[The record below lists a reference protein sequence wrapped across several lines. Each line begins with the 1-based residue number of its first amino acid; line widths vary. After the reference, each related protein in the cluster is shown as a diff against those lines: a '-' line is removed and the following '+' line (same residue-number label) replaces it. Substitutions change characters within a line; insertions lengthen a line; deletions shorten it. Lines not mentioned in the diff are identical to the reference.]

1 MQNKFNTRKIVEC
14 ALLYACLGAFVPSI
28 RVSFLTFQV
37 FAQEYHHGPN
47 GRHPGEASFRKE
59 QMRKEQEYQ
68 RKQRQ
73 GERKQRQDQRK
84 QKYEENSFQEG
95 DDRRSGKTWKQI
107 GQFVSSVG
115 PRHIVQGL
123 KTGILSATVGVV
135 SALGFLLGTPYLLS
149 SMGWPGIIVGLIF
162 GGLGSA
168 GTLLIGFGTAAV
180 SVAIGLWKTPQAIYA
195 SWFQRKKWDSD
206 EREWMFYTLDEEAET
221 ILNSETART
230 SVSDSTYY
238 DVLGIKPGSSSKDI
252 KRAYFAKA
260 KVVHPDKN
268 PDDEEAANEFIQ
280 LHKAYQTLSDPQLR
294 EEYDQWGSSSS
305 SSDESFN
312 VEVFFEILFGSQI
325 VEPYIG
331 QLAVASFVN
340 KLRSLSHLS
349 SDDGSQTT
357 VNLDSFWENSKL
369 QTKKRSVQVA
379 QHLRERIQRFVN
391 KTISV
396 EDFLEGCAKEA
407 DEIAATGF
415 GEIFLVHIGTALVQE
430 ADLYLQKNLLQFP
443 LWLYS
448 SVSKKARSVKST
460 VGGLKLFAALCVDI
474 FAIKTDTD
482 HKMKENVQIT
492 EEDVDKFLPQ
502 ILELA
507 WAYNARDIASLIE
520 KASFKVLND
529 SKGTSTSERKRRA
542 KALKLLGQTFAERG
556 LSTNEKNQSNQ
567 HSIVNDTCQDSD
579 LTKYDFKARLHVAY
593 QAALSRDSKASS
605 EESEELIRRAKQEN
619 HHS

>member
-1 MQNKFNTRKIVEC
+1 MHTKNKTRKIVVC
-14 ALLYACLGAFVPSI
+14 ALLNACLTLFVPS
-28 RVSFLTFQV
+28 RSVLPFQV
-37 FAQEYHHGPN
+37 FAQEYPN
-47 GRHPGEASFRKE
+47 GRHQGEASFRNE
-59 QMRKEQEYQ
+59 QKRKEREYQ

-73 GERKQRQDQRK
+73 GERNQRQDQRK
-84 QKYEENSFQEG
+84 QKYEEYSFQEG
-95 DDRRSGKTWKQI
+95 EGRSSGKTWKI
-107 GQFVSSVG
+107 SAFGQFLSSVG
-115 PRHIVQGL
+115 PRDIVQGL
-123 KTGILSATVGVV
+123 KAGLV
-135 SALGFLLGTPYLLS
+135 SAIVGMVSGLGFFFGTPYLLS
-149 SMGWPGIIVGLIF
+149 SLGWPGVIVGIIF

-168 GTLLIGFGTAAV
+168 GSLLIGFGTAVV
-180 SVAIGLWKTPQAIYA
+180 SVTIGLCKTPQAIYA

-206 EREWMFYTLDEEAET
+206 EREWKFYTLDEEAET

-252 KRAYFAKA
+252 KRAYFNKA
-260 KVVHPDKN
+260 RVVHPDKN
-268 PDDEEAANEFIQ
+268 PNDEEAAAQFIE

-294 EEYDQWGSSSS
+294 EDYDRWGSSSS
-305 SSDESFN
+305 SSDEVFN
-312 VEVFFEILFGSQI
+312 VEVFFEILFASQL

-349 SDDGSQTT
+349 SNDGSQTT
-357 VNLDSFWENSKL
+357 VNLDSFWDDSKL

-391 KTISV
+391 ETISA
-396 EDFLEGCAKEA
+396 EEFLEGCAKEA

-415 GEIFLVHIGTALVQE
+415 GEIFLVHIGTALVEE

-448 SVSKKARSVKST
+448 SASKKARSVKSA
-460 VGGLKLFAALCVDI
+460 VGGLKLFSALCMELV
-474 FAIKTDTD
+474 AIKTDAD
-482 HKMKENVQIT
+482 HKVKENVQIT
-492 EEDVDKFLPQ
+492 EEDVEKFLPQ

-520 KASFKVLND
+520 KSCFKVLND
-529 SKGTSTSERKRRA
+529 SSATSTSESKRRS
-542 KALKLLGQTFAERG
+542 KALKMLGQSFAERG
-556 LSTNEKNQSNQ
+556 LSENRKNQSNQ
-567 HSIVNDTCQDSD
+567 HSIVNDTCPDSD
-579 LTKYDFKARLHVAY
+579 VTKYDFKARLHVAY
-593 QAALSRDSKASS
+593 QAALSQDFKASS
-605 EESEELIRRAKQEN
+605 EESEELIRRAKQEH